1 MAYHFPQVTLLIT
14 HYNRSRS
21 LQNLLNIYEKQQ
33 CTFGGIVVSDDGSK
47 PEHLDVLK
55 DLQVQYNFQLV
66 TTTQNKGLG
75 NNINKGQD
83 AVKTPYT
90 LYVQEDFEPDASFTT
105 HFFDALEMLD
115 EEPELDL
122 VRFYAYQKY
131 PYLEQ
136 YKKGFSR
143 MLIKPWYLNYKKIYY
158 YSDHPH
164 VRRSSFFNKFGR
176 YAEGL
181 KGDRTE
187 YKMCVSFI
195 KNKGKGLFYDDYK
208 ALFSQVNSSDEPS
221 TMSRSSWTESNNI
234 FVAFIRDVYRQV
246 KYNFDLLF

>member
-1 MAYHFPQVTLLIT
+1 MAYHFPQVTLLVT

-21 LQNLLNIYEKQQ
+21 LEHLLITFNKQE
-33 CTFGGIVVSDDGSK
+33 CFFGEIVVSDDGSK
-47 PEHLDVLK
+47 PEHLSVLK
-55 DLQVQYNFQLV
+55 NLQNKYSFQLI
-66 TTTQNKGLG
+66 TTPQNKGLG

-90 LYVQEDFEPDASFTT
+90 LYVQEDFEPDASFTA
-105 HFFDALEMLD
+105 HFFDAMQILD
-115 EEPELDL
+115 EEQQLDMI
-122 VRFYAYQKY
+122 RFYAYQKY
-131 PYLEQ
+131 PYLEP
-136 YKKGFSR
+136 YKKGFSK
-143 MLIKPWYLNYKKIYY
+143 MLIKPWFTNYKKIYY

-181 KGDRTE
+181 KGDKTE

-195 KNKGKGLFYDDYK
+195 KNKGKALFYNDFK
-208 ALFSQVNSSDEPS
+208 SLFYQVNSSEEPS
-221 TMSRSSWTESNNI
+221 TMSRSSWTESENPLIAIVRN
-234 FVAFIRDVYRQV
+234 VYRQL

>member
-1 MAYHFPQVTLLIT
+1 MAHFPQVTLLIT

-21 LQNLLNIYEKQQ
+21 LERLLTTFKNQD
-33 CTFGGIVVSDDGSK
+33 CTFGDIVVSDDGSK
-47 PEHLDVLK
+47 PEHQNELRK
-55 DLQVQYNFQLV
+55 LQAKFNFQLIISP
-66 TTTQNKGLG
+66 QNKGLG

-83 AVKTPYT
+83 AVKTTYT
-90 LYVQEDFEPDASFTT
+90 LYVQEDFLPDASFTS
-105 HFFDALEMLD
+105 HFSDSLQLLD
-115 EEPELDL
+115 EEPELDI
-122 VRFYAYQKY
+122 VRFYAYLKY
-131 PYLEQ
+131 PYLQ
-136 YKKGFSR
+136 PYKKGFSK
-143 MLIKPWYLNYKKIYY
+143 MLVKPWFTNYKKIYY

-164 VRRSSFFNKFGR
+164 VRRSTFFEKFGR

-208 ALFSQVNSSDEPS
+208 ALFSQENSSEEPS
-221 TMSRSSWTESNNI
+221 TMRRSSWTQSGNVMI
-234 FVAFIRDVYRQV
+234 AFVRDIYRQV

>member
-1 MAYHFPQVTLLIT
+1 MAYHFPQVTLLVT
-14 HYNRSRS
+14 HYNRSKS
-21 LQNLLNIYEKQQ
+21 LENLLNTFKKQQ
-33 CTFGGIVVSDDGSK
+33 CFFGEIVVSDDGSMQV
-47 PEHLDVLK
+47 HLDTIK
-55 DLQVQYNFQLV
+55 KLQREIDFKLV
-66 TTTQNKGLG
+66 TSPKNKGLG

-83 AVKTPYT
+83 AVTKPYT
-90 LYVQEDFEPDASFTT
+90 LYVQEDFEPDASFTA
-105 HFFDALEMLD
+105 HFFNAMQIMD
-115 EEPELDL
+115 EEPELDS

-131 PYLEQ
+131 PYLKP
-136 YKKGFSR
+136 YKKGFSK
-143 MLIKPWYLNYKKIYY
+143 MLIKPWFTNYKKIYY

-176 YAEGL
+176 YQEGL

-195 KNKGKGLFYDDYK
+195 KNKGKALFYDDYK

-221 TMSRSSWTESNNI
+221 TMSRSNWTRSENI
-234 FVAFIRDVYRQV
+234 FIALVRDIYRQL